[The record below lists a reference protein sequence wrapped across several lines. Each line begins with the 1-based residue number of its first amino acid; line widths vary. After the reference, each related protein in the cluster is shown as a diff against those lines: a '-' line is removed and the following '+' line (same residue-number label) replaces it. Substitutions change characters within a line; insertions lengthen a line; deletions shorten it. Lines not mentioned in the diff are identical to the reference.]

1 MSSHARKNQARQYRD
16 QHKVTYTAGL
26 QQIRDC
32 LPPAQGATRAALA
45 PSWTADTVPQE
56 LLVAV
61 EQHCHRTSS
70 YCHRAV
76 QVGREYRDCLR
87 EWQRLV
93 SYALTDAHAHSQLLI
108 GTIAAFLQQQG
119 VEDDLIRRH
128 LQSPSPDRY
137 ITRDAL
143 AHLAG
148 LLGRPLPE
156 GTVESSWYSIGR
168 AIAQRD
174 SAE

>member
-1 MSSHARKNQARQYRD
+1 M
-16 QHKVTYTAGL
+16 
-26 QQIRDC
+26 
-32 LPPAQGATRAALA
+32 
-45 PSWTADTVPQE
+45 
-56 LLVAV
+56 AV
-61 EQHCHRTSS
+61 EQHCRWTSS

-76 QVGREYRDCLR
+76 QVGRKYGACLR

-128 LQSPSPDRY
+128 LLSPDPDRY
-137 ITRDAL
+137 VTGD
-143 AHLAG
+143 LAG
-148 LLGRPLPE
+148 LLGRPSLK
-156 GTVESSWYSIGR
+156 GTVESSWNSIGR